1 MIDLTTEEKLQ
12 HFYEVSVENAKEEA
26 EQAVREYE
34 QVLEA
39 SLEEHR
45 QAKKRQMEMELQ
57 AETENAK
64 RQMNKALSA
73 EQLRIKRRL
82 SRTQDHL
89 KEKLFVRVAEKLEEF
104 RKTPEYVAYLESW
117 IQKARK
123 FAGRYPISLSVGS
136 GDAALAEQL
145 SKAAGR
151 PVDVEPEDFG
161 GGLRAVIPS
170 KNILMD
176 GSFNSLIQGER
187 DTFAFDGRMLH
198 G

>member
-1 MIDLTTEEKLQ
+1 MIGLTTEEKLQ

-89 KEKLFVRVAEKLEEF
+89 KEKLFVRVAEKLQEF

-123 FAGRYPISLSVGS
+123 FAGRYPISRPVTVEGEVNTLYLSHEEAQVTLGEEL
-136 GDAALAEQL
+136 D
-145 SKAAGR
+145 AGR
-151 PVDVEPEDFG
+151 SRSWRP
-161 GGLRAVIPS
+161 R
-170 KNILMD
+170 
-176 GSFNSLIQGER
+176 
-187 DTFAFDGRMLH
+187 
-198 G
+198 